1 MPRRPSP
8 RRTLISASL
17 ALPLL
22 LPFFAL
28 LTGTGPTLAA
38 TPLPPSRLVRT
49 PGKAD
54 MPAWKVGYRWEYDWK
69 RPGSSGTYTKEIVR
83 EDAFEGVP
91 TFVAKALQTEEFYTK
106 DTLGLLA
113 TVSKGKPGSAQR
125 PPFQFF
131 VWPLEVGGEWRT
143 ASEGD
148 SPEDESSS
156 GLMLVMRVA
165 GLEEVSV
172 SAGTFEAFRVE
183 MYEAYSGLLIMEYW
197 YSPKVKWMVKA
208 RQHWPNT
215 VYEEEL
221 RSFKV
226 D

>member
-1 MPRRPSP
+1 MSGRPSL
-8 RRTLISASL
+8 RHVLIRAFL
-17 ALPLL
+17 ALSLL
-22 LPFFAL
+22 LPPLAFVTRTAL
-28 LTGTGPTLAA
+28 TSAA
-38 TPLPPSRLVRT
+38 APPPPSRLVRP

-83 EDAFEGVP
+83 EDTFEGVP

-113 TVSKGKPGSAQR
+113 TVSKGKPGPTQR

-131 VWPLEVGGEWRT
+131 VWPLEIGGEWRT

-156 GLMLVMRVA
+156 GFMLAMRVA

-172 SAGTFEAFRVE
+172 PAGTFEAFRVE

-197 YSPKVKWMVKA
+197 YSPKAKWMVKA